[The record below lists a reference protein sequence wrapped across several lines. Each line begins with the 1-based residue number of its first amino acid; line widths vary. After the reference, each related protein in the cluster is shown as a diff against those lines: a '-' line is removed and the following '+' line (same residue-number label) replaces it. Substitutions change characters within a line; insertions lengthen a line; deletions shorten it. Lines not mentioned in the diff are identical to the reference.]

1 MLTLSDRN
9 WKGKDMI
16 LFPNLMQISIQ
27 TKIVEN
33 NFNIKRDYHNFLRLA
48 FFFCLFVLFSNLKY
62 MHFPDLAIIKV
73 SKTTYCRIKE

>member
-33 NFNIKRDYHNFLRLA
+33 NFNIKRYYHI
-48 FFFCLFVLFSNLKY
+48 FS
-62 MHFPDLAIIKV
+62 
-73 SKTTYCRIKE
+73 

>member
-33 NFNIKRDYHNFLRLA
+33 NFNIKRDYHI
-48 FFFCLFVLFSNLKY
+48 FS
-62 MHFPDLAIIKV
+62 
-73 SKTTYCRIKE
+73 